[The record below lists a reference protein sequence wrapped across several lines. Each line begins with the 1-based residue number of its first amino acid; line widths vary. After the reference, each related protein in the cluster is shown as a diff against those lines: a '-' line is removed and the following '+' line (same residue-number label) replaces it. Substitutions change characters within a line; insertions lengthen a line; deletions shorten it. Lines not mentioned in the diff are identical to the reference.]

1 MKLFKG
7 CLIAL
12 PISLL
17 LWAGI
22 VVLVLWA
29 VKWASPGS
37 HSSSGLEG
45 SPLCGRYYFF
55 LRQHDWLTKVC
66 GKCMPHSPC
75 FPQQSPSMRSKT
87 SHRARLCRRA
97 GDVCLQCLCGIQ
109 FADYAVV

>member
-29 VKWASPGS
+29 VK
-37 HSSSGLEG
+37 
-45 SPLCGRYYFF
+45 
-55 LRQHDWLTKVC
+55 
-66 GKCMPHSPC
+66 
-75 FPQQSPSMRSKT
+75 
-87 SHRARLCRRA
+87 
-97 GDVCLQCLCGIQ
+97 
-109 FADYAVV
+109 